1 MPWFKKKENA
11 KNNSSYEKH
20 GNRTSHEQ
28 PLSGQSV
35 YMLPKDFREVNRLDF
50 QHYLLKQAI
59 SGNYLAPLQQPSTI
73 LDVACGTGR
82 WMLEMAHEFPQ
93 ANITGVDITPLETS
107 TITFPPNC
115 HFRQCDIFKGL
126 PFPSGSFD
134 FVHQRFL
141 IFALPVKQ
149 WPVVLRELRR
159 VTLAGQWI
167 EVTDPDLTF
176 TNQGL
181 QTTRLMNW
189 ISQASAKR
197 GLDITIGSK
206 LGSFM
211 QAAGLR
217 NVSVGKVPV
226 PLGAWGGRMGSFLI
240 KDFYGAALTL
250 KPLVIASTDATS
262 DEYDR
267 VVADWVRECDEN
279 HSSCDFY
286 IAYGQS

>member
-1 MPWFKKKENA
+1 
-11 KNNSSYEKH
+11 
-20 GNRTSHEQ
+20 
-28 PLSGQSV
+28 
-35 YMLPKDFREVNRLDF
+35 
-50 QHYLLKQAI
+50 
-59 SGNYLAPLQQPSTI
+59 
-73 LDVACGTGR
+73 
-82 WMLEMAHEFPQ
+82 
-93 ANITGVDITPLETS
+93 
-107 TITFPPNC
+107 
-115 HFRQCDIFKGL
+115 
-126 PFPSGSFD
+126 
-134 FVHQRFL
+134 
-141 IFALPVKQ
+141 
-149 WPVVLRELRR
+149 
-159 VTLAGQWI
+159 
-167 EVTDPDLTF
+167 VTDPDLTF